1 MAIPFLDLAQV
12 HRELRDEIVAV
23 VGAALDRSHFVGGGL
38 VDAFE
43 REFAAFSGTRFC
55 VGVSSGTDALRFALI
70 AAGVRSGDTVV
81 TVPFTFIATAE
92 AISQAG
98 AQPDFVDIDPRTY
111 TMSPERLR
119 TYLERCAR
127 DPRTGRPISRRT
139 GTPVSAIVPVH
150 LYGQIADMDA
160 ILDLAARFGL
170 LVIEDACQAHGA
182 EYLSRRDGRWRTAGS
197 IGLAAA
203 FSFYPSKNLG
213 ACGEAGAITTDD
225 GDLAHTCRLL
235 RDHGQS
241 AKYAHDIEGY
251 NGRLDAIQAGIL
263 SVKLRHLTRW
273 NEQRREN
280 ARRYDKLLADAN
292 AALDLPYEPEWSRSV
307 YHLYVVRLADR
318 DKLQAA
324 LASRGIGTGIHY
336 PVPVHL
342 LKAYELLGLRRGD
355 FPDAEQA
362 ATQVL
367 SLPMYPELLA
377 EQQCAVS
384 AAVQAHIAEGMGST

>member
-1 MAIPFLDLAQV
+1 M
-12 HRELRDEIVAV
+12 
-23 VGAALDRSHFVGGGL
+23 
-38 VDAFE
+38 
-43 REFAAFSGTRFC
+43 
-55 VGVSSGTDALRFALI
+55 
-70 AAGVRSGDTVV
+70 
-81 TVPFTFIATAE
+81 
-92 AISQAG
+92 
-98 AQPDFVDIDPRTY
+98 
-111 TMSPERLR
+111 
-119 TYLERCAR
+119 
-127 DPRTGRPISRRT
+127 
-139 GTPVSAIVPVH
+139 
-150 LYGQIADMDA
+150 
-160 ILDLAARFGL
+160 
-170 LVIEDACQAHGA
+170 
-182 EYLSRRDGRWRTAGS
+182 
-197 IGLAAA
+197 
-203 FSFYPSKNLG
+203 
-213 ACGEAGAITTDD
+213 
-225 GDLAHTCRLL
+225 
-235 RDHGQS
+235 
-241 AKYAHDIEGY
+241 
-251 NGRLDAIQAGIL
+251 
-263 SVKLRHLTRW
+263 KLRHLTRW

-324 LASRGIGTGIHY
+324 LATRGIGTGIHY